1 MKVFSL
7 IGALLSFFLCGPL
20 RATEAADLGAAAATS
35 SDNWSRGLSALSTG
49 ENAAAE
55 RAFSL
60 HLDQGFVGA
69 EVYYNLGLSQAAQG
83 KTAEAVLSY
92 LRALAIDPQLSS
104 ARAALDHLARQ
115 QGLTLPRLNQPQIWT
130 GLIGTTP
137 FWIAGSILGWVGL
150 GLLAWGIFRPRP
162 RAPWMVPG
170 VLATLVAGAS
180 LAVAQLGDPLVSN
193 AGMAVVLQPSGDK
206 VQSTTKALPL
216 RSNPVDTSAGLEQ
229 LKPGSIVGIIS
240 ARGRWT
246 LVQSLSGKSG
256 WVPSESIQAV
266 LPTAPEK

>member
-1 MKVFSL
+1 MKRFWL
-7 IGALLSFFLCGPL
+7 IGALLSFSLCGSIG
-20 RATEAADLGAAAATS
+20 ATEAADLGAAAASS
-35 SDNWSRGLSALSTG
+35 SDDWSRGISALSAG
-49 ENAAAE
+49 ENVAAE

-60 HLDQGFVGA
+60 LLDRGFVGA
-69 EVYYNLGLSQAAQG
+69 EVYYNLGLAQAAQG
-83 KTAEAVLSY
+83 KNAEAVLSY

-104 ARAALDHLARQ
+104 ARAALDQLARQ

-130 GLIGTTP
+130 GIFGTTP

-150 GLLAWGIFRPRP
+150 GLLAWGIFRPPP
-162 RAPWMVPG
+162 RAPWIVPG
-170 VLATLVAGAS
+170 VLGTLVAGAS
-180 LAVAQLGDPLVSN
+180 LAVAQLGDPLVAN
-193 AGMAVVLQPSGDK
+193 ADMAVVLQPAGDK
-206 VQSTTKALPL
+206 APSSTKTLPL

-229 LKPGSIVGIIS
+229 LKPGSIVGIVS

-266 LPTAPEK
+266 LPTATEK